1 MYFLSNF
8 QRGNAACHVFIHC
21 FLKAVFGCL
30 RTQAQHRRS
39 NVIGQIDSNQ
49 PITFHV
55 LFTTGVSY
63 HVQNVFSRNFVSNIN
78 KRRMFLNFCTILPLL
93 IAAE

>member
-8 QRGNAACHVFIHC
+8 QRGDAACHVFIHY
-21 FLKAVFGCL
+21 FLMAECL

-55 LFTTGVSY
+55 LFSTCVSLSCPER
-63 HVQNVFSRNFVSNIN
+63 VFTKLRQQHQ
-78 KRRMFLNFCTILPLL
+78 
-93 IAAE
+93 

>member
-8 QRGNAACHVFIHC
+8 QRGDAAYHVFIHY
-21 FLKAVFGCL
+21 FLMAVFECL

-55 LFTTGVSY
+55 LFSTCVSLSCPER
-63 HVQNVFSRNFVSNIN
+63 VFTKLRQQHQYKKDV
-78 KRRMFLNFCTILPLL
+78 P
-93 IAAE
+93 